1 MDNELQTLI
10 ARLMAHRYIDRNDKL
25 ARRALTD
32 DMFRQALDERLHAC
46 GLVLL
51 ENPYAEHIAVGVK
64 PEVEEAV
71 FGAHDAWLSNN
82 IGLPRDG
89 IALLVIIWALIILP
103 KRERQIARREK
114 EQAAQSDMFAEAK
127 PLPATADVSSGIPE
141 SALYADF
148 GEQLGGRMRF
158 STNLG
163 VLSKLGFISRRN
175 KVIYEGPML
184 DLLIDYAKL
193 APRIIEGALGDVV
206 KRMRERP
213 DSQVSLL

>member
-10 ARLMAHRYIDRNDKL
+10 ARLLAHRYIDRNDKL

-32 DMFRQALDERLHAC
+32 EAFRQLLDERLQAC

-51 ENPYAEHIAVGVK
+51 ENPYSEYIAVGIK
-64 PEVEEAV
+64 PEVEESV

-82 IGLPRDG
+82 ISLPRDG

-114 EQAAQSDMFAEAK
+114 EQAAQSDMFSEAK
-127 PLPATADVSSGIPE
+127 PLPAAEDVSSGIPE
-141 SALYADF
+141 TALYADF

-163 VLSKLGFISRRN
+163 VLSKLGFIARRN

-184 DLLIDYAKL
+184 DLLIDYSKL